1 MRAAGLQSEA
11 EAAQIMPLTTIL
23 DAGMI
28 PAAVRGYVRVAIS
41 RGLLS
46 ANNAYFRPQ
55 APLTRL
61 ELAQA
66 MVAMQKLQT
75 Q

>member
-1 MRAAGLQSEA
+1 L
-11 EAAQIMPLTTIL
+11 
-23 DAGMI
+23 I
-28 PAAVRGYVRVAIS
+28 PTALRGYVRVAIS

-46 ANNAYFRPQ
+46 TTNSNFRPQ
-55 APLTRL
+55 VALTRL

-66 MVAMQKLQT
+66 MAAMQKLQT